1 MRRVLVFIALLLS
14 LTGVAGVAHAE
25 VVQYISRHP
34 IPKRIGHGFCDIDVP
49 HFHDYPPSDPRLY
62 RQVDGQYY
70 FVGDPTPFGYDGPRY
85 SFYGPHPIADAS
97 VQLGGPSY
105 CYLNG
110 PHFHWY
116 APPPQAQFEMKGG
129 AYWYVGGFDPVF
141 YSDQPRFMVVNDV
154 YAPLVYERP
163 VIDVAIAPPAFH
175 AEFLVGGGPGW
186 RFAPGWRE
194 NPGWRGPGP
203 GPGWRGPG
211 PGPGWRGPGP
221 GPGWRGPGPGPGWRG
236 PERREMVMREHHEE
250 FRREEQHREWDRGH
264 DRGWHG
270 GPPPGHELGG
280 PHGGWRGPPPGHE
293 PAGPHGGWHPGP
305 APAAHAGPPA
315 NGGGFRGGGGG
326 PHPGGGHGNQFH
338 R

>member
-1 MRRVLVFIALLLS
+1 MRRTFVFVAFLFGFA
-14 LTGVAGVAHAE
+14 GVAGVAHAE
-25 VVQYISRHP
+25 VVQYMSRHP

-105 CYLNG
+105 CYLQG
-110 PHFHWY
+110 PHSHWY
-116 APPPQAQFEMKGG
+116 APPPQAHFEMRGG
-129 AYWYVGGFDPVF
+129 AYWYVGAFDPVF
-141 YSDQPRFMVVNDV
+141 YADQPRFVVVNDV

-163 VIDVAIAPPAFH
+163 VIDVAIAPPD
-175 AEFLVGGGPGW
+175 LPRRVPRRW
-186 RFAPGWRE
+186 RAGVALRAGLARE
-194 NPGWRGPGP
+194 SRVARAGTRPWVARAGT
-203 GPGWRGPG
+203 
-211 PGPGWRGPGP
+211 

-236 PERREMVMREHHEE
+236 PERREMVMRERHEE
-250 FRREEQHREWDRGH
+250 FRRDEHREWERGH

-270 GPPPGHELGG
+270 GPAGTRTGWSARRLARRSLRDTQPG
-280 PHGGWRGPPPGHE
+280 
-293 PAGPHGGWHPGP
+293 GPHGGWHPGP

-315 NGGGFRGGGGG
+315 NGGGWHGGGGG